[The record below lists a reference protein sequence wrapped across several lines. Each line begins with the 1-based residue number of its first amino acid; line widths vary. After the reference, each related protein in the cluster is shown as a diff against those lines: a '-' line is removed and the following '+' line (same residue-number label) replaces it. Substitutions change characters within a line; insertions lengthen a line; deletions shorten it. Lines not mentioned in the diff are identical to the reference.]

1 MLHFG
6 YIFRVNKIKKLMA
19 NKCAEKFLSTTH
31 DAYKRPFI
39 NQVDYKGYV
48 PQFFVYNAD
57 KYQPNIGTKKWFQD
71 YRRSSVAEKTMENNR
86 KTLQSPLRPTDF
98 SNDPDRVLGK
108 RKLHREA
115 LFPVIH
121 NNSLYAVTNTKD
133 NSYSS
138 YMLDSTRHRDQYIDK
153 TGSNNVKIDTFY
165 FPFPASET
173 FSKRYVTSKYITD
186 FPTNHTAA
194 TEFVVDKRRDKGRV
208 NFKSLNVT
216 YWSQYK
222 GT

>member
-6 YIFRVNKIKKLMA
+6 YIFRVDKTKKLMA

-39 NQVDYKGYV
+39 NQFDYKGYV
-48 PQFFVYNAD
+48 SQSFVYNAD
-57 KYQPNIGTKKWFQD
+57 NYRPNIGTKKWFQD

-86 KTLQSPLRPTDF
+86 RSLQSPLRPTDF

-108 RKLHREA
+108 RELHREA

-121 NNSLYAVTNTKD
+121 NNSLYTLTNTKD
-133 NSYSS
+133 KTYSR

-153 TGSNNVKIDTFY
+153 TESNNVKIDTFY

-216 YWSQYK
+216 Y
-222 GT
+222 

>member
-6 YIFRVNKIKKLMA
+6 YIFRVDKTKKLMA

-39 NQVDYKGYV
+39 NQFDYKGYV
-48 PQFFVYNAD
+48 SQSFVYNAD
-57 KYQPNIGTKKWFQD
+57 NYRPNIGTKKWFQD

-86 KTLQSPLRPTDF
+86 RSLQSPLRPTDF

-121 NNSLYAVTNTKD
+121 NNSLYTLTNTKD
-133 NSYSS
+133 NTYSS

-153 TGSNNVKIDTFY
+153 TESNNVKIDTFY

-173 FSKRYVTSKYITD
+173 FLKRYVTSKYITD

-216 YWSQYK
+216 Y
-222 GT
+222 